1 MTEALLRKLGSHYGG
16 SIPFARAATLLGIS
30 ERVLMQRMVANEVLA
45 IDFDNQFHFPMFQF
59 HGMKV
64 VPGLS
69 SILKSFKAPPEEI
82 VDILLEEFMGGKTPV
97 DLLRE
102 GITEVE
108 MYALTEA
115 LTDYFKN
122 DLAPSI

>member
-1 MTEALLRKLGSHYGG
+1 MTEELIRRLQAHHGG
-16 SIPFARAATLLGIS
+16 TIPFARAATLLGIS
-30 ERVLMQRMVANEVLA
+30 ERVLMQRMVASEVLA
-45 IDFDNQFHFPMFQF
+45 IDFDNQYHFPMFQF

-69 SILKSFKAPPEEI
+69 HILKSFTAPPEEI

-108 MYALTEA
+108 MHALTEA
-115 LTDYFKN
+115 LTDYFKS
-122 DLAPSI
+122 DFAPSI